1 MLADFQISI
10 SVPLSS
16 NSSAAVAAADELFV
30 FGHNGLRHERVN
42 GLRIHWRLL
51 AILKTSKKVY
61 EVMLFDM

>member
-42 GLRIHWRLL
+42 GLRIH
-51 AILKTSKKVY
+51 
-61 EVMLFDM
+61 